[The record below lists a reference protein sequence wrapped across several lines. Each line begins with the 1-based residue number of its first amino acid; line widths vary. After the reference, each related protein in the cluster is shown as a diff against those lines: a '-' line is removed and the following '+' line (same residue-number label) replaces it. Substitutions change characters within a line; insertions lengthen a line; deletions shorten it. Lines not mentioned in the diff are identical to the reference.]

1 MKKVIMKKTIYFSLA
16 FIICLCFAIL
26 KLIMPT
32 IFIFFQNIKL
42 KRNIAV
48 VLFIL
53 VSTVIESNAQ
63 NKFEQTLLLKTI
75 NYDLDIQVDYGEN
88 NGCLI

>member
-1 MKKVIMKKTIYFSLA
+1 
-16 FIICLCFAIL
+16 
-26 KLIMPT
+26 MPT

-75 NYDLDIQVDYGEN
+75 NYDLDIQVDYGEK